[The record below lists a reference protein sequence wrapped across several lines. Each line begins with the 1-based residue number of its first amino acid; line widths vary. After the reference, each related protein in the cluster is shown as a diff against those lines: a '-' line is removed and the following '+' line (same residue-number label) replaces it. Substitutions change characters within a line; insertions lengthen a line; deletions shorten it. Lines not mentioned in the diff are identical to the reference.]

1 MVRKRFIPDRGDL
14 VWLDFNP
21 VRGHEQSGRRP
32 AFVLSTCEYNVISK
46 LAIVCPVTSQIK
58 GYPFEIQFK
67 SKNIS
72 GAILADHIRNVDWIE
87 RNADKIGTVSETV
100 IAEVQD
106 YVKKLVLQS

>member
-1 MVRKRFIPDRGDL
+1 MVAKRFVPDRGDV

-21 VRGHEQSGRRP
+21 VHGHEQGGRRP
-32 AFVLSTCEYNVISK
+32 SLVLSTHEYNVASK
-46 LAIVCPVTSQIK
+46 LAIVCPITSQIK

-72 GAILADHIRNVDWIE
+72 GVILSDHIRNVDWTQ

-100 IAEVQD
+100 IVKVQD
-106 YVKKLVLQS
+106 YVKKLVLE